1 MDMKSDLF
9 SFALALTMT
18 AVLGAGAM
26 PSCLAQAAL
35 SNATSKEASTDASN
49 ATSKAASD
57 LESQSQSQA
66 QAQFSGQ
73 FFAGVSEAELAQ
85 VFSKF
90 QSCFVMLDLKRSKLH
105 KINADLCSTRFSPC
119 STFKIFNSLVGLDT
133 GVAKSERQ
141 VFAKK
146 SESGLEEAQTMQA
159 AMTNSLVWY
168 YQAMAEKI
176 GMARMKHYLK
186 KVPYGNADA
195 TSGGGITRF
204 WLGDSLKI
212 SPDEQ
217 VRFVADLVEDRL
229 PFKTRSMAIVRGM
242 MRLSENDKGILYGK
256 TGSMMKDG
264 KNELGWFVGYLVKP
278 HGTYVFCTLIKA
290 KDTSLDAGTPED
302 LQKQED
308 ESNKAWGK
316 QARKLTEEALS
327 KLGLW

>member
-18 AVLGAGAM
+18 ALLGAGAM
-26 PSCLAQAAL
+26 PSCLAQAATYT
-35 SNATSKEASTDASN
+35 ATST
-49 ATSKAASD
+49 ATSDS
-57 LESQSQSQA
+57 ESQSSPQS
-66 QAQFSGQ
+66 QFSGQ

-85 VFSKF
+85 VFSRF
-90 QSCFVMLDLKRSKLH
+90 QSCFVMLDLKRSKFH
-105 KINADLCSTRFSPC
+105 KINAELCSTRFSPC